1 MALGRR
7 SVERDAAAPH
17 PRGRPAIWASLRA
30 LHGAERAVTVREIER
45 ISYVS
50 RRTVATYVQALV
62 AAGLAH
68 VLPPE
73 RERGGVRYILAGAP
87 AVEPP
92 RVQPT
97 GEPVTQG
104 SGRDRLW
111 RSAKMLRVFTA
122 PELALAASIE
132 GAPVRLHEARTYLGF
147 LHRAG
152 YLTVHAPACTAP
164 RLHRRTT
171 YRFLKNTG
179 PLAPMV
185 TRSRAVWDPN
195 LQQITWQAAGR
206 PTANAAGGVAP
217 PPALPRGM
225 SPRGLH
231 QRQNPHGEE

>member
-1 MALGRR
+1 MMARGRR
-7 SVERDAAAPH
+7 SAEREAAAPH

-30 LHGAERAVTVREIER
+30 LHGAGRAVTVRELEK

-50 RRTVATYVQALV
+50 RRTVASYVQALV
-62 AAGLAH
+62 AAGFARA
-68 VLPPE
+68 LPPV
-73 RERGGVRYILAGAP
+73 REWGGVRYILAGEP
-87 AVEPP
+87 GAVPP
-92 RVQPT
+92 RVQPS

-122 PELALAASIE
+122 PDLALAASIQ

-152 YLTVHAPACTAP
+152 YLMVHTPACTAP
-164 RLHRRTT
+164 RGHCRTT

-195 LQQITWQAAGR
+195 LQRITWQATGR
-206 PTANAAGGVAP
+206 PAANAAGGGAS
-217 PPALPRGM
+217 PPAHPGGM
-225 SPRGLH
+225 SPLGLH
-231 QRQNPHGEE
+231 HR